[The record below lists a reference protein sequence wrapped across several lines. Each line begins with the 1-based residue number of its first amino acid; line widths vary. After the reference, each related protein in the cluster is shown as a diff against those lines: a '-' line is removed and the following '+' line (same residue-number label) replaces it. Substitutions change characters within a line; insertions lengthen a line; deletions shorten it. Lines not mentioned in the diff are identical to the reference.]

1 MPARRFPPP
10 WAVEELNAC
19 FVVRDHSG
27 QKLAYV
33 YFEDEPG
40 PGAATVD
47 LCDQRRVAVLRL
59 AFLEAVDCHKRRPNQ
74 GRARRYHEKRYCSWF
89 CHCHP
94 PGQTQ
99 AGGIFLTNVS

>member
-1 MPARRFPPP
+1 MHSDSGLCNGFVQSKNRFVRSGAAGQRKYDNRRFPPP

-19 FVVRDHSG
+19 FVVRDNSG

-47 LCDQRRVAVLRL
+47 CV
-59 AFLEAVDCHKRRPNQ
+59 
-74 GRARRYHEKRYCSWF
+74 
-89 CHCHP
+89 
-94 PGQTQ
+94 
-99 AGGIFLTNVS
+99 TNVA